1 MAKQFKSAVMNDGNE
16 EDRDCEEEEKE
27 EEEEEKEEERV
38 VETDGGVSW
47 KCLIEALLQSVSAC
61 SHRTVIDK
69 C

>member
-1 MAKQFKSAVMNDGNE
+1 MNNDNE
-16 EDRDCEEEEKE
+16 EDRDC
-27 EEEEEKEEERV
+27 EEEEKEEERV

>member
-1 MAKQFKSAVMNDGNE
+1 MNDGNE
-16 EDRDCEEEEKE
+16 EDRDCEKE
-27 EEEEEKEEERV
+27 EEEEEEGVE
-38 VETDGGVSW
+38 ETDGGVSW